1 MQKNLTRQQ
10 RRAIF
15 RQLQKDQLKRSKE
28 LARLGKLGHA
38 KKSFLQKIRDF
49 FFNFGVIS

>member
-10 RRAIF
+10 RRSNLR
-15 RQLQKDQLKRSKE
+15 RQAKEQIKRSKE

-38 KKSFLQKIRDF
+38 KKSFLQKIKDF
-49 FFNFGVIS
+49 FFNFGVIH